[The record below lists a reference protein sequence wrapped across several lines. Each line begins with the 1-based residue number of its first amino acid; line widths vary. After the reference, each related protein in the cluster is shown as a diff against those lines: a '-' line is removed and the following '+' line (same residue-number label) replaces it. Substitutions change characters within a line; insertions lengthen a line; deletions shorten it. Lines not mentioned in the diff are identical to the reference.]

1 MVWGGLGVRV
11 TNRFTCSKSIKISQ
25 MAATAEQMTQDSYID
40 KLKTSIE
47 LIEAIKAENDM
58 YKENF
63 EQAGGETSDFRCC

>member
-1 MVWGGLGVRV
+1 MSNSYL
-11 TNRFTCSKSIKISQ
+11 Q
-25 MAATAEQMTQDSYID
+25 MATTAEQIAQDSYID

-63 EQAGGETSDFRCC
+63 EQASRTNSSKGGVVVDIFSNPISIR